1 MIDEVTVLFFTYL
14 RMNLSMGSNI
24 YAKTNP
30 MMIAIAIGLINRNVK
45 KRITTTKAIDTSCLM
60 DFSVSMIFDGD
71 WII

>member
-1 MIDEVTVLFFTYL
+1 
-14 RMNLSMGSNI
+14 
-24 YAKTNP
+24 
-30 MMIAIAIGLINRNVK
+30 VK